1 MSDSQSDSQAD
12 DQRQVGAAA
21 VSLIAGASAAMGP
34 GGASP
39 SLSEDGVTTVLAGG
53 GAESPSSGPLS
64 SGALPSAKE
73 ITDAVS
79 SVVAESEVLAATSR
93 IMTPYGWFVGYRER
107 VRNGEELSGDDRA
120 DLFDRL
126 DEVLQP
132 GSTLKHGL
140 YMLYPNRSIMRGIG
154 YRGLP
159 MIMLGAGLLITLTLL
174 DLARQAE
181 QGGTIEP
188 DQWQA
193 VVDVAG
199 KWAGA
204 VDETDVL
211 IRENLLPRL
220 IDEARA
226 SGEVDGAPEA
236 VRALWTSLSAQWR
249 GTDETVV
256 WSGPSAVIGQLHR
269 FAGRAREAA
278 ALTEAAGA

>member
-1 MSDSQSDSQAD
+1 MSDSQAD
-12 DQRQVGAAA
+12 DQRQVGVAA
-21 VSLIAGASAAMGP
+21 VSLIAGTSAAMGP
-34 GGASP
+34 AGASP
-39 SLSEDGVTTVLAGG
+39 SLSEDGVTAVLAGG
-53 GAESPSSGPLS
+53 GTQSLSPEARS
-64 SGALPSAKE
+64 SGALPSAEE
-73 ITDAVS
+73 ITEAVS
-79 SVVAESEVLAATSR
+79 GVVAESEVLAATSR
-93 IMTPYGWFVGYRER
+93 IMTAYGWFVGYRER
-107 VRNGEELSGDDRA
+107 VRNGEELSADDRA

-126 DEVLQP
+126 DEVLEP
-132 GSTLKHGL
+132 GSPLKHGL
-140 YMLYPNRSIMRGIG
+140 YMLYPNRTNMNGIG

-204 VDETDVL
+204 IDETDVL

-226 SGEVDGAPEA
+226 SGEVDGAPEEI
-236 VRALWTSLSAQWR
+236 RPLWTRLSAQWR
-249 GTDETVV
+249 GTDETVA
-256 WSGPSAVIGQLHR
+256 WSGPATMIGELHR
-269 FAGRAREAA
+269 LAGRAREAA
-278 ALTEAAGA
+278 ALNEAAGA